1 METPLLGLMGL
12 KGSGKDTLAAEL
24 VRSHGFTRLAFAD
37 ALKAVALDTDP
48 FVFAEGKYVAL
59 GRIVGERGWDHAKQ
73 YADVR
78 LYLQNLGMALR
89 ANVDREI
96 WLNLVFT
103 QIMAQRSAGNAVVIT
118 DVRMLNEVSMIK
130 SLDGWLCR
138 VDREGV
144 ADDDPHVSEN
154 EWKTVRPNLVFTND
168 YGLAGVIKA
177 AGDIAGRLKEA

>member
-1 METPLLGLMGL
+1 MGL
-12 KGSGKDTLAAEL
+12 KGSGKDTLAAEF
-24 VRSHGFTRLAFAD
+24 VRSHGYTRVAFAD

-59 GRIVGERGWDHAKQ
+59 GRLVGERGWEHAKQ

-78 LYLQNLGMALR
+78 QYLQSLGMALR
-89 ANVDREI
+89 TNVDREI

-103 QIMAQRSAGNAVVIT
+103 QIMAQRSAGNPVVIT
-118 DVRMLNEVSMIK
+118 DVRMMNEISMIK

-138 VDREGV
+138 VDRAGV

-168 YGLAGVIKA
+168 YGVAGIIKA
-177 AGDIAGRLKEA
+177 AADIAGL